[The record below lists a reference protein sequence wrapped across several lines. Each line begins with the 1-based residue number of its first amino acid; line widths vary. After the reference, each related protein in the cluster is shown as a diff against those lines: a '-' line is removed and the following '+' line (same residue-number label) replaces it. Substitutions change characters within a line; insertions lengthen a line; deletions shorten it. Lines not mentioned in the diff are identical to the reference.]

1 MSEIRLY
8 VDEDASEGAVIVA
21 LRARGIDV
29 VTTAETGHLGVADAD
44 QLAWATEQERVLY
57 TFNVRDFARLH
68 GEYLSKGLRHCGIVV
83 LPDQHCSTRE
93 KIPRV
98 ARFIRSKT
106 AEDMSGHMEYL

>member
-21 LRARGIDV
+21 LRARAIDV
-29 VTTAETGHLGVADAD
+29 VTTAETGHLGAADAD

-83 LPDQHCSTRE
+83 LPDQHCSTLR
-93 KIPRV
+93 IPPSPDSHSVPFRTPV
-98 ARFIRSKT
+98 PAH
-106 AEDMSGHMEYL
+106 SG